1 MDRHRLKQLRDK
13 VGKLH
18 RFGSPSCMREA
29 SSIMRDEFD
38 SVLSFA
44 LELSEPEPKPKR
56 TIADKYPAGGLTA
69 AEPCMYCE
77 NYAKLEEQNEIFK
90 KTLEKIS
97 KVEVHKVEDCD
108 PYGALGICKDTAFE
122 ALKAEKL

>member
-13 VGKLH
+13 VGELH

-44 LELSEPEPKPKR
+44 LELSEPEPNPKR

-77 NYAKLEEQNEIFK
+77 NYAKLEEQNEIY
-90 KTLEKIS
+90 KT
-97 KVEVHKVEDCD
+97 
-108 PYGALGICKDTAFE
+108 
-122 ALKAEKL
+122 ALKVISDHEDLRRKAGIGYDSVVDEYSKQALKTK